1 MKKILL
7 RHNQF
12 IISENGEHDPTSN
25 TDVHRWLIVGVS
37 DTMHRTWYGKDDV
50 DFTESPDCWSNDGVK
65 PDAEVEDAPSDSCV
79 RCKYDIK
86 GSGSY
91 NSKACKY
98 SIRLAVMLE
107 GDESHSLYQ
116 VILSSA
122 SIFGGGSIGKHPY
135 QAYVKH
141 LKKYKLG
148 VTHVITEVKFDVEH
162 FAARVLFRPLR
173 AVTEEEYSVMSIARE
188 CSRTKELTRLAVVKN
203 TDVRFSEIVDHV

>member
-7 RHNQF
+7 RNNQF
-12 IISENGEHDPTSN
+12 ITSENGKHDPANN

-37 DTMHRTWYGKDDV
+37 DTMHRAWFREKMDYAD
-50 DFTESPDCWSNDGVK
+50 SPDCWSSDGVK
-65 PDAEVEDAPSDSCV
+65 PDAEVDVAPSDSCSKC
-79 RCKYDIK
+79 RYDIK
-86 GSGSY
+86 GSGDH

-107 GDESHSLYQ
+107 GDEDHNLYQ

-122 SIFGGGSIGKHPY
+122 SIFGEGSIGKHPY

-148 VTHVITEVKFDVEH
+148 VTHVVTEVKFDTEH
-162 FAARVLFRPLR
+162 FTPRVLFRPLR
-173 AVTEEEYSVMSIARE
+173 AVTEEEYNVLSIARG
-188 CSRTKELTRLAVVKN
+188 CSKVKELTKLVVVKN
-203 TDVRFSEIVDHV
+203 TDLRFSEIVDHV